1 MGAEVQQK
9 CEECLNCSNANDIEF
24 KKDENN
30 NPNYDISKNLRSKGL
45 RPYENDM
52 TFIEN
57 DIAKAV
63 TIIINPK
70 IYEKM
75 LNGEK
80 LHLILEPL
88 TNFNNKNLYEIIR
101 ELFIKISELKKNE
114 NNSVFLYYEKIYKD
128 LYNKGIINNLI
139 NFDLGFFTNIK
150 FKLIYVIE
158 IITEIFHYF
167 KYHLSDGFHPYN
179 IHYWENI
186 KNTVNYMKEKINDFN
201 QCLNEINN
209 FIYENKS
216 KNINHGLNIHITTNN
231 FNMQFEQ

>member
-30 NPNYDISKNLRSKGL
+30 NPNFDLSKNLRSKGL

-101 ELFIKISELKKNE
+101 ELFIKMWVGASPSRL
-114 NNSVFLYYEKIYKD
+114 
-128 LYNKGIINNLI
+128 
-139 NFDLGFFTNIK
+139 
-150 FKLIYVIE
+150 E
-158 IITEIFHYF
+158 II
-167 KYHLSDGFHPYN
+167 
-179 IHYWENI
+179 
-186 KNTVNYMKEKINDFN
+186 KNLNKEDAIR
-201 QCLNEINN
+201 LNRPRVLG
-209 FIYENKS
+209 
-216 KNINHGLNIHITTNN
+216 GLG
-231 FNMQFEQ
+231 

>member
-30 NPNYDISKNLRSKGL
+30 NTNFDLSKNLRSKGL

-139 NFDLGFFTNIK
+139 NFLLVGKRIIFFIR
-150 FKLIYVIE
+150 
-158 IITEIFHYF
+158 
-167 KYHLSDGFHPYN
+167 
-179 IHYWENI
+179 
-186 KNTVNYMKEKINDFN
+186 
-201 QCLNEINN
+201 
-209 FIYENKS
+209 
-216 KNINHGLNIHITTNN
+216 
-231 FNMQFEQ
+231 